1 MFSRRRVSSL
11 DRTIVLGAA
20 AGRIGIGS
28 AALLATKPALKGL
41 GLDQTNSSAR
51 VLGRMAGARD
61 IALAALQLQN
71 LDNPERLREATLA
84 AVAADAADAA
94 IFLAASR
101 HAELRRASAMSAP
114 LAIVAVIGGLWL
126 ADRL

>member
-1 MFSRRRVSSL
+1 MFGRRKTSAF
-11 DRTIVLGAA
+11 DRTAALGMV
-20 AGRIGIGS
+20 AGRVGIGS
-28 AALLATKPALKGL
+28 AALLATKPALQAL

-61 IALAALQLQN
+61 ITLAALQLRSI
-71 LDNPERLREATLA
+71 DDPDKLRDATLA

-94 IFLAASR
+94 IFLAAAR
-101 HAELRRASAMSAP
+101 HPELRRASALSAP
-114 LAIVAVIGGLWL
+114 LAIAAVVGGLWL